1 MGPVLES
8 STGAFGALEKL
19 DVEPTIDMKTQH
31 ATIGELSMSRQAI
44 LLEISRAAFIIRIV

>member
-44 LLEISRAAFIIRIV
+44 LLEISWAAFIMRIV